1 MNETDLILIW
11 NNNKEKIISYIR
23 QDIKR
28 KDILDDILQEIFIK
42 FWRNHT
48 NIRDKNKIQQ
58 WLLSVSKFTVADYFR
73 EKKRDNIALDSINV
87 ESCLK
92 ENSDSFTKDES
103 RKLLPIIHSLPKKY
117 ENILILSDIYGFSH
131 KDISNQFNLSISC
144 IKKRVERGR
153 KLLAQKMH
161 ECCTFTHDKYGN
173 IVNCYEKGKYLEI
186 VNASKKTMKNV
197 TF

>member
-1 MNETDLILIW
+1 MNENDLILIW

-23 QDIKR
+23 KDIKR

-42 FWRNHT
+42 FWENH
-48 NIRDKNKIQQ
+48 NDIRDKDKILQ
-58 WLLSVSKFTVADYFR
+58 WLLSVSRFTIADYFR
-73 EKKRDNIALDSINV
+73 EKKRDNIELDSIIV

-92 ENSDSFTKDES
+92 ENSDSSTKDES

-117 ENILILSDIYGFSH
+117 ENILILSDIHGFSH

-144 IKKRVERGR
+144 IKKRVEHGR
-153 KLLAQKMH
+153 KLLAHKMQ

-186 VNASKKTMKNV
+186 VNASKK
-197 TF
+197 